1 MAEFVDKNVLQARLR
16 NSFMGLNPAYQST
29 VQEEADRM
37 RRAELNRNRQMAL
50 RDDSS
55 LREAESQKTVVLDP
69 SITSMRYGAEGL
81 NPANFGVEGTDETIQ
96 ETVAVEESGPSVD
109 QMTGRSDDGMTG
121 RFLLRRALENSRTP
135 IDMQRF
141 DQLAQDRNRAG
152 DLSTLTS
159 LYANEAGPRYDDYK
173 KSYLTKAREEQGQQQ
188 LGDYG
193 IASGGEFYETPGI
206 QQGRETQAD
215 FDAADLLFDAEND
228 RLARELAERRY
239 DSNIPT
245 PGERQY
251 NARELGKLDELA
263 RTAYQTLRA
272 IPTMEQAQGKFYQGI
287 FANSVNEI
295 NRLMSLTGDEA
306 AGQRVAARDVAEGLA
321 NGFGIA
327 KLSDIG
333 GNDTERELMIA
344 ISTTFGMT
352 NRPEA
357 NRTLL
362 KLLRDT
368 ATWNVDRAQAAKRW
382 SKDYNTLNGLNDK
395 RQTFDEYYEEQR
407 PANKDR
413 GKYLPGSESGSAG
426 QNTYEV
432 NF

>member
-1 MAEFVDKNVLQARLR
+1 MAKWTDKSYAANQARLN
-16 NSFMGLNPAYQST
+16 NSFMGLNPAYQAT
-29 VQEEADRM
+29 VEEETDRI
-37 RRAELNRNRQMAL
+37 RRVELDRNRRMAL
-50 RDDSS
+50 RDEAA
-55 LREAESQKTVVLDP
+55 LREAEPQKTVVPDSDTTAAILQ
-69 SITSMRYGAEGL
+69 AQGL
-81 NPANFGVEGTDETIQ
+81 
-96 ETVAVEESGPSVD
+96 GPSVVSLSNESQD
-109 QMTGRSDDGMTG
+109 QDLPVEPVYNPPTDSMTG
-121 RFLLRRALENSRTP
+121 RFLLRRALEASRKP

-141 DQLAQDRNRAG
+141 EQLAQDRQRAG
-152 DLSTLTS
+152 DFSTLTS
-159 LYANEAGPRYDDYK
+159 LYAGEAGPRYSGYQEGYLK
-173 KSYLTKAREEQGQQQ
+173 KALGEQGQQQ

-193 IASGGEFYETPGI
+193 IASGGQFYETPGI
-206 QQGRETQAD
+206 QQAREAETDIAG
-215 FDAADLLFDAEND
+215 AELLFDAESD
-228 RLARELAERRY
+228 RFAQELADRRY
-239 DSNIPT
+239 DLNIPT

-251 NARELGKLDELA
+251 NARELAKLDELS

-272 IPTMEQAQGKFYQGI
+272 IPTMEEAQGKFYQGI

-306 AGQRVAARDVAEGLA
+306 AGKRVAARDVAEGLA

-368 ATWNVDRAQAAKRW
+368 ANWNVGRAQAAKRW

-413 GKYLPGSESGSAG
+413 DKYLPGSEGGSAG
-426 QNTYEV
+426 AGQETYEV